1 VPESRLLNALRQSPW
16 LRPVALVA
24 ALVAVAVTV
33 EAVAQPA
40 FETGLQA
47 AVLWAVA
54 AFLAVAALGGRQG

>member
-1 VPESRLLNALRQSPW
+1 VPQSRQLDALRRTPW

-24 ALVAVAVTV
+24 ALVAVAVTL
-33 EAVAQPA
+33 EAVAQPG

-54 AFLAVAALGGRQG
+54 GFLAYAALGRRRA

>member
-1 VPESRLLNALRQSPW
+1 VPESRLLNALRESSW

-33 EAVAQPA
+33 EAVAQPG

-54 AFLAVAALGGRQG
+54 GFLAYAALCTRRA